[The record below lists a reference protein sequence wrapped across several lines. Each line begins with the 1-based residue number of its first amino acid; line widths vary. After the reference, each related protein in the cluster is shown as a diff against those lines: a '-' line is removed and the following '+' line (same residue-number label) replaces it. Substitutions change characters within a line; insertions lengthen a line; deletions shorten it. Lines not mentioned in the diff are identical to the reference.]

1 MMKKKNKFTKR
12 LTKIAL
18 VIGAEVLLFS
28 GCLVMIYARGTGES
42 ENQGTYQENVTLGT
56 KETNAGAEK
65 QSSLQAGT
73 NQDKNITSPVNEQKT
88 AGTAQVSNNYNTVA
102 TEKMMESESETETD
116 VNDDSAVSAA
126 KTDSEM
132 LYVEPISQLPELPT
146 GCEITSLTMALNYEG
161 YDIDKEDLADN
172 YLTKGRPGVN
182 SYEDAFLGNPRE
194 EDSYGCFAPVIVR
207 TANKYLTEQNS
218 AKRAYDVSGTE
229 LEDLFDEIRSGNPVI
244 IWGSMN
250 IDVDIEYTDEWEI
263 DGKLLRWP
271 GNEHCMVLSGF
282 DLNNE
287 TVTVCDPLRE
297 VETYDFDSF
306 ERHFKQMDKMAVV
319 IK

>member
-1 MMKKKNKFTKR
+1 MKKKRKFTKK

-42 ENQGTYQENVTLGT
+42 ENRGKYQENVTLGT
-56 KETNAGAEK
+56 TETNAGAEK

-73 NQDKNITSPVNEQKT
+73 NQDKDITSAANEQQT
-88 AGTAQVSNNYNTVA
+88 TGTAPVSSNYNSIA
-102 TEKMMESESETETD
+102 TEKNMELESESESENSSSDLAIQKTE
-116 VNDDSAVSAA
+116 
-126 KTDSEM
+126 SEM
-132 LYVEPISQLPELPT
+132 LYVEPVSQLPELPT

-161 YDIDKEDLADN
+161 YGVDKEDLADN

-182 SYEDAFLGNPRE
+182 SYEDAFLGNPRD

-218 AKRAYDVSGTE
+218 AKRAYDVSGTD
-229 LEDLFDEIRSGNPVI
+229 LEDLFDEIRAGNPVI

-297 VETYDFDSF
+297 VETYDISSF